1 MIPEQKDMWNRKHS
15 AGEHNWFADMPN
27 PLAQKM
33 IAKLSGGERILE
45 IGCGNG
51 RDSRYFALNG
61 FSVVATDFSDVAV
74 AKSSETNSY
83 DNLQF
88 SVLDVRDKLPFADG
102 EFDVVY
108 SSLALHYFTDDMTK
122 DIFCELHRVLKPGGM
137 FAFGCKS
144 YDEIR
149 MIEATMIEKDIYVD
163 PNGHVLHA
171 FSMDFVR
178 ELVDGLF
185 DIVSLEEKEEVY
197 GGRVSTVVSC
207 IAKAL

>member
-1 MIPEQKDMWNRKHS
+1 MIPEQKNMWNKKHS

-33 IAKLSGGERILE
+33 IAKLNGGERILE

-51 RDSRYFALNG
+51 RDSRYLAMNG
-61 FSVVATDFSDVAV
+61 YVVVATDFSEVAV
-74 AKSSETNSY
+74 AKSAETNNYS
-83 DNLQF
+83 NLQF
-88 SVLDVRDKLPFADG
+88 SVLDVREQLPFSNG

-108 SSLALHYFTDDMTK
+108 SSLALHYFTDEMTK
-122 DIFCELHRVLKPGGM
+122 DIFREIHRVLKSSGL
-137 FAFGCKS
+137 FVFGCKS
-144 YDEIR
+144 YDELR
-149 MIEATMIEKDIYVD
+149 MKEAKVIEKDIYVD

-185 DIVSLEEKEEVY
+185 EIISLEEKDEPY

-207 IAKAL
+207 IARKA